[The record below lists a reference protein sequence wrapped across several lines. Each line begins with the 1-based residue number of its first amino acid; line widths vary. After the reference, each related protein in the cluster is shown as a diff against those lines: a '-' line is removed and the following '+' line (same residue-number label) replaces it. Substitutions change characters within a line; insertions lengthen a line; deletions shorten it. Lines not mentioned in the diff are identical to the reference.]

1 MTRQQ
6 QTRTARGRQDGARW
20 VLTVPNGELTAER
33 LAAELESV
41 KAARLDAYHLE
52 DHRSTA
58 YYDGVLEALEAARA
72 C

>member
-1 MTRQQ
+1 
-6 QTRTARGRQDGARW
+6 